1 MNNIKNINNAKNLLS
16 ITDLNK
22 SEILSILEK
31 AEQFRKEKE
40 SNTKHTQFLKGK
52 NIAMFFEKP
61 SLRTKISFDSAVSS
75 LGGNAILIDG
85 REVAGTRESISDI
98 SNVLTGMVDGIFA
111 RVHEHSI
118 LTEMKENMN
127 IPVLNALCNDFH
139 PFQAFAELQTVMINF
154 PNNFLEKKIV
164 FIGDGCNVP
173 TSLAQ
178 ICAILGIDFEM
189 CSPEKYTIPE
199 KFWTEILKLAKKSG
213 ANITTSHIPTISA
226 QNADVIVTDT
236 WVSMGMEEE
245 KSKRLKDFKDF
256 SVTQDIMN
264 RANKDAIFLHCL
276 PAYRGLEVTEEVI
289 DGKQSHVFEE
299 AHCRLHT
306 SKAILDFIYNA

>member
-1 MNNIKNINNAKNLLS
+1 MKNLLS

-22 SEILSILEK
+22 SEILYILEK
-31 AEQFRKEKE
+31 AELFRKEKDE
-40 SNTKHTQFLKGK
+40 NIQHKQILQGK

-61 SLRTKISFDSAVSS
+61 SLRTKVSFESAVSA

-85 REVAGTRESISDI
+85 KEVAGTRESISDI
-98 SNVLTGMVDGIFA
+98 SNVLTGMVDGVFA

-118 LTEMKENMN
+118 LTEMQENMN

-139 PFQAFAELQTVMINF
+139 PFQAFAELQTIIINF
-154 PNNFLEKKIV
+154 PTNFLEKKVV

-189 CSPEKYTIPE
+189 CSPTQYKIPE
-199 KFWTEILKLAKKSG
+199 KFWTEILELGKKSG
-213 ANITTSHIPTISA
+213 AKITTSNTPEESA
-226 QNADVIVTDT
+226 KNADVIVTDT

-245 KSKRLKDFKDF
+245 KEQRLEDFKDF
-256 SVTQDIMN
+256 GVTESLMKI
-264 RANKDAIFLHCL
+264 ANTEAIFLHCL
-276 PAYRGLEVTEEVI
+276 PAYRGLEVEPEVI
-289 DGKQSHVFEE
+289 DGKQSHVFQE

-306 SKAILDFIYNA
+306 SKAILDFIYNS

>member
-1 MNNIKNINNAKNLLS
+1 MHSNKNLLS
-16 ITDLNK
+16 ITDLTQ
-22 SEILSILEK
+22 SEILSILQK
-31 AEQFRKEKE
+31 AEQFRKEKDA
-40 SNTKHTQFLKGK
+40 NVKHEQILTGK
-52 NIAMFFEKP
+52 SIAMFFEKP
-61 SLRTKISFDSAVSS
+61 SLRTKVSFDSAVSS

-118 LTEMKENMN
+118 LSEMKRDMN

-139 PFQAFAELQTVMINF
+139 PFQALAEIQTVMIQF
-154 PNNFLEKKIV
+154 PEDFLKKKII

-189 CSPEKYTIPE
+189 CSPDEYKIPE
-199 KFWTEILKLAKKSG
+199 IFWTEILELAEKSG
-213 ANITTSHIPTISA
+213 AKVTTSNNVKKSA
-226 QNADVIVTDT
+226 KNADVIVTDT

-245 KSKRLKDFKDF
+245 KEKRLHDFKDF
-256 SVTQDIMN
+256 GVTAEIMK
-264 RANKDAIFLHCL
+264 RTNKDSIFLHCL
-276 PAYRGLEVTEEVI
+276 PAYRGFEVSSEVI
-289 DGKQSHVFEE
+289 DGKQSKVFQE

-306 SKAILDFIYNA
+306 SKAVLDFIYNS